1 MVYSEIIGIES
12 LQNWR
17 FNRVFEKF
25 LLDEFFC
32 FDDSRIESIIQE
44 YKILHGERSVNYFKE
59 KIEHWKKNRAS
70 ITDLMKSRI
79 LELIPRHLS
88 EEKIFHLLKIEVKH
102 QIIQLREKYRHHSKF
117 ISELADVYQTEL
129 ELISQIK
136 NFSSDFPIY
145 KLHLSEEDKIKFL
158 GIFKYLLKQRLKL
171 SYDQVKRDF
180 DSISYFLSNIK
191 HNWGEFE
198 YTIDYLNCKVSI
210 NNDFGDMLFL
220 PLRESELDDG
230 NFQFKYK
237 PYVDD
242 FLLNDLN
249 KIDYLKT
256 STNVEKIYNKNDF
269 DSTIE
274 NFNKLLILDE
284 DGAIKSEFVGFGGKL
299 SVSITVKSLKKIRS
313 EFYIN
318 VVLLFSIYFL
328 SMVST
333 SLLFAFGS
341 VNIFSIIFCPLLL
354 WFCIVFF
361 KINYEELIELKLNLK
376 MYSR

>member
-1 MVYSEIIGIES
+1 MGYSEIIGIES

-17 FNRVFEKF
+17 FNRGFEKF

-88 EEKIFHLLKIEVKH
+88 EEKIFHLFKIEVKD
-102 QIIQLREKYRHHSKF
+102 QITQLQKRYRDHPIL
-117 ISELADVYQTEL
+117 ISELADVYKFEL

-136 NFSSDFPIY
+136 NFSSSFPEY
-145 KLHLSEEDKIKFL
+145 RLNLSEEDKIKFL
-158 GIFKYLLKQRLKL
+158 ETLKYLLKQRIKL
-171 SYDQVKRDF
+171 SYEQVKRDF
-180 DSISYFLSNIK
+180 VSISYLLSNIK
-191 HNWGEFE
+191 QKWGRFE

-210 NNDFGDMLFL
+210 NSDFGDMFFL
-220 PLRESELDDG
+220 PLREPELDD
-230 NFQFKYK
+230 NLFQFKYK
-237 PYVDD
+237 SYVDD

-256 STNVEKIYNKNDF
+256 SVNVEKIYNKNDF

-274 NFNKLLILDE
+274 SFNQYTMVWK
-284 DGAIKSEFVGFGGKL
+284 
-299 SVSITVKSLKKIRS
+299 T
-313 EFYIN
+313 
-318 VVLLFSIYFL
+318 LF
-328 SMVST
+328 
-333 SLLFAFGS
+333 
-341 VNIFSIIFCPLLL
+341 
-354 WFCIVFF
+354 
-361 KINYEELIELKLNLK
+361 
-376 MYSR
+376 R

>member
-1 MVYSEIIGIES
+1 MYSEIIGIES

-32 FDDSRIESIIQE
+32 FDDSRIQSIIQE
-44 YKILHGERSVNYFKE
+44 YKILHGERSVNYFRE

-79 LELIPRHLS
+79 LELIPLHLS

-117 ISELADVYQTEL
+117 ISELAEVYQTEL

-158 GIFKYLLKQRLKL
+158 DILKYLLKKRLKL
-171 SYDQVKRDF
+171 SYEQVKRDF
-180 DSISYFLSNIK
+180 DSIFYLFSNVK
-191 HNWGEFE
+191 QNWGKFE
-198 YTIDYLNCKVSI
+198 YRIDYLNCKVSI
-210 NNDFGDMLFL
+210 NSDFDEMFFL
-220 PLRESELDDG
+220 PLREPELDD
-230 NFQFKYK
+230 NLFQFKYK
-237 PYVDD
+237 SYVDD

-256 STNVEKIYNKNDF
+256 SVNVEKIYNKNDF

-274 NFNKLLILDE
+274 SFNKLLILDE
-284 DGAIKSEFVGFGGKL
+284 DGAIESEFKGFGGVL
-299 SVSITVKSLKKIRS
+299 NVSIMVKSLKKIRYKYWS
-313 EFYIN
+313 CITIL
-318 VVLLFSIYFL
+318 VSIYFL
-328 SMVST
+328 SMFST
-333 SLLFAFGS
+333 SLLFVFGS

-354 WFCIVFF
+354 WLCFVFF